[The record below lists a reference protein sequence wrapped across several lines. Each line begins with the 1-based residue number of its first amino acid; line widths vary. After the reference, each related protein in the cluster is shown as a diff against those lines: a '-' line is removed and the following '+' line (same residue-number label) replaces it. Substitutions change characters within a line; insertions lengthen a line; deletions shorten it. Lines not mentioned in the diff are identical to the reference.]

1 MVDTPVIIPV
11 QDHVVHGDGVKSLE
25 IINTRYYMVAM
36 SPNAKYIV
44 GYGLDNECF
53 VGWNI
58 QDINEGK
65 LELDDTVKPYRY
77 DLKNRSIFNLS
88 VSDEKIVAFTLYKNS
103 ELDLMIE
110 LTILSY
116 HFNTKNE
123 LILLG
128 YKNDNA
134 EGMELISIKN
144 DKIWL
149 RNGNCIKES
158 NYITCKNKN
167 IRIFKDRNEV
177 KTEDIRISSNDK
189 FTCLKINDE
198 IIVYS
203 DEIEKPFAL
212 LDTNYGIQLYT
223 FMKQHTDLQYLLLSL
238 IGNMSNNKTWV
249 YCLNHITKDPLLK
262 NNKTWNSFLNQL
274 MNNSLKYLP
283 LLFFQNH
290 LFVIV
295 DDYVLKIKIDLELD
309 INSLEELQM
318 YEDAENWMA
327 YFGIEKAKNNNNPFI
342 TNMEID
348 NQLYKSLFKFNDKT
362 LVLQDIKVDIHK
374 YRKIIGL
381 RVYKRANKD
390 DYWHLTVEYVQM
402 IKGQVNIDIFEAE
415 RVNNDIGI
423 LTSIGIFIFNMSE
436 NDEISLKH
444 FHYILLEETIFQKYN
459 ALIDYKELI
468 MGWISYINNDKLD
481 FLKYGH
487 VLLRFAIKVHD
498 IKLISNIYKTCFYNF
513 KQDLENNKTFL
524 SIITTTM
531 PLFKESYPDYLIR
544 YSLDTNMIIDSMDY
558 NVRQHLPLYLH
569 PCTIKENIYRQ
580 RETFIGIIIYKL
592 IYVFDNNILGRV
604 FSMLYLAMYHRELK
618 PAITFIIPYFKFV
631 SYPQKYSWW
640 KEFIKPQPSPFVETI
655 SRDIYKTMNG
665 EALIIFKWNS
675 YGKLYYAIIWTGFMA
690 LLGCFTVA
698 ATISEDLI
706 FQDIRKN
713 LLLASMILGFIHLT
727 FEIRQFIYNPFK
739 WIRDFWN
746 IFGSTDPNP
755 FIIQAPDENTNLF
768 SDYGTSLFAIY
779 LFLAAEIELFYL
791 LPYQRRR
798 ESWFPDVIYYHADV
812 DVVRRRVNEL
822 IKDNEWGSVELPEMN
837 KKLLD
842 QIKIQR

>member
-1 MVDTPVIIPV
+1 MVDPPMIISV

-25 IINTRYYMVAM
+25 IINTRYDMVAM

-44 GYGLDNECF
+44 GYGLDNDKNGCI

-65 LELDDTVKPYRY
+65 LELDDTVKPY
-77 DLKNRSIFNLS
+77 DLKYRSVFYFSVSDKKINLS
-88 VSDEKIVAFTLYKNS
+88 VSDEKIVAFTSYRYGNKIIDMNNQDRKI

-128 YKNDNA
+128 HKNDNGSFFIWVHSTQTEDNKWNFQNEYEIA

-149 RNGNCIKES
+149 RNGNSIKES
-158 NYITCKNKN
+158 NYITCKNKY
-167 IRIFKDRNEV
+167 IRIFKDINEV

-212 LDTNYGIQLYT
+212 LDTNY
-223 FMKQHTDLQYLLLSL
+223 
-238 IGNMSNNKTWV
+238 
-249 YCLNHITKDPLLK
+249 
-262 NNKTWNSFLNQL
+262 
-274 MNNSLKYLP
+274 
-283 LLFFQNH
+283 
-290 LFVIV
+290 
-295 DDYVLKIKIDLELD
+295 DDSVLKIKIDLELD
-309 INSLEELQM
+309 INSLEELQI

-348 NQLYKSLFKFNDKT
+348 NGLYKYLWDYNKE
-362 LVLQDIKVDIHK
+362 LVLQNQNIKVNIHK
-374 YRKIIGL
+374 VINIIAL
-381 RVYKRANKD
+381 RVYKRANED
-390 DYWHLTVEYVQM
+390 DNWYLTVEYVQM
-402 IKGQVNIDIFEAE
+402 IKGQESIDIIEAKMI
-415 RVNNDIGI
+415 NNDIGI
-423 LTSIGIFIFNMSE
+423 LTSIGIFILNMSE
-436 NDEISLKH
+436 NDKISLKH
-444 FHYILLEETIFQKYN
+444 FHYTLMKRTIFGDYPTFV
-459 ALIDYKELI
+459 DYKELI

-498 IKLISNIYKTCFYNF
+498 IKLISDIYKTCFYNF

-558 NVRQHLPLYLH
+558 NVRQQTPLYLH
-569 PCTIKENIYRQ
+569 PCTKKEKINTRSSIERIIFWIINCLLFSCVYIYNICASVYINIK
-580 RETFIGIIIYKL
+580 IIPRDK
-592 IYVFDNNILGRV
+592 
-604 FSMLYLAMYHRELK
+604 ELK

-640 KEFIKPQPSPFVETI
+640 KELIKPQPSPFVETI

-675 YGKLYYAIIWTGFMA
+675 YGKL
-690 LLGCFTVA
+690 
-698 ATISEDLI
+698 
-706 FQDIRKN
+706 
-713 LLLASMILGFIHLT
+713 
-727 FEIRQFIYNPFK
+727 
-739 WIRDFWN
+739 
-746 IFGSTDPNP
+746 
-755 FIIQAPDENTNLF
+755 
-768 SDYGTSLFAIY
+768 
-779 LFLAAEIELFYL
+779 
-791 LPYQRRR
+791 
-798 ESWFPDVIYYHADV
+798 
-812 DVVRRRVNEL
+812 
-822 IKDNEWGSVELPEMN
+822 
-837 KKLLD
+837 
-842 QIKIQR
+842 